1 MDAKRKKIEQEVERT
16 MRSLDQLQRYKGDPA
31 FFQRLQEHL
40 VAPSP
45 SIPLRRID
53 WRMAAAVALLVIN
66 LSVMALSLRQ
76 NTSSLSESVAEAYSL
91 TAGSSDYYSNSN

>member
-1 MDAKRKKIEQEVERT
+1 

-31 FFQRLQEHL
+31 FFRRLQERMEEP
-40 VAPSP
+40 AP
-45 SIPLRRID
+45 SIPLHRID

-91 TAGSSDYYSNSN
+91 TAGSTDYYSNSN